1 MTTLCVPSCLCCY
14 GCIHSSFYKMNE
26 FSKST
31 PFKIFSCVE
40 FYRTFSTTGSK
51 ILLFETKKWIEN
63 VTFLGFRS
71 PKKLVWGTPIS
82 SFGMSRPPILMDC
95 SAMVVSGLA
104 RGQKP
109 SFKRI
114 KLGCAINV
122 ITKRQQKFLWGE
134 CDTRILPR
142 CALGGNSN
150 VR

>member
-1 MTTLCVPSCLCCY
+1 
-14 GCIHSSFYKMNE
+14 
-26 FSKST
+26 
-31 PFKIFSCVE
+31 
-40 FYRTFSTTGSK
+40 
-51 ILLFETKKWIEN
+51 
-63 VTFLGFRS
+63 
-71 PKKLVWGTPIS
+71 
-82 SFGMSRPPILMDC
+82 MDC

-122 ITKRQQKFLWGE
+122 ITKRGNKSFCEGE